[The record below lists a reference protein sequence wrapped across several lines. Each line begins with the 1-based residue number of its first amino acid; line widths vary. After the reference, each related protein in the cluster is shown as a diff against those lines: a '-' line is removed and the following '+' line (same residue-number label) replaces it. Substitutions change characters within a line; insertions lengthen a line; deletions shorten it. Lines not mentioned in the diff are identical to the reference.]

1 MEDIMESNR
10 DHYVEAMVRMY
21 KRRDIISCRDMG
33 IIDNDECLRLIDEF
47 ERKEKNHSS
56 NESVT

>member
-1 MEDIMESNR
+1 MESNR